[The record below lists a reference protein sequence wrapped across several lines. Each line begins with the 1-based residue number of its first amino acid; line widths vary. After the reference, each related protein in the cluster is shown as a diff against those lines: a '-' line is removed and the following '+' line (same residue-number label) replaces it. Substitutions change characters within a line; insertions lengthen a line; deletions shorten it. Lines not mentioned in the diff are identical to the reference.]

1 MYFFTTLNFMKKIQ
15 TKLCFIT
22 TVSGRT
28 LRGLT
33 TRLVRKPD
41 VPYKGKTS
49 TEVHKVDGP
58 YKGKPFT

>member
-1 MYFFTTLNFMKKIQ
+1 MDNIQ